1 MTTEGK
7 ITIVLLAAVIVG
19 GVYSHCTLE
28 EKVRRVETMASVCR
42 CPVSNAGQVALGLI
56 STNHQSFA
64 ASHTYFE
71 IMLEGLVR
79 KAGLPLPAARA
90 QLKKQL
96 GGKLPLSWRWV
107 PDWETVPQNTTP
119 APR

>member
-42 CPVSNAGQVALGLI
+42 CPVSNAGQAALGLI
-56 STNHQSFA
+56 STNHQVFA
-64 ASHTYFE
+64 TSHTYFE

-107 PDWETVPQNTTP
+107 PEWETVPKNTTP